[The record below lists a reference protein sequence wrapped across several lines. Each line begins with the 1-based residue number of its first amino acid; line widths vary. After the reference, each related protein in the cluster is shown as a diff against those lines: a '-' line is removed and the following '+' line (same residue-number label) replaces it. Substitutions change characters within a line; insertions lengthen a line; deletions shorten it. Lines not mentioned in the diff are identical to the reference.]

1 MLPGKE
7 GRHAWTPPGAEEPA
21 VTLGLRRDDE
31 GKEVWPYF
39 HIRRIT
45 GTRSAGEAE
54 DNASARVG
62 GLGLDPERS
71 ERRGKIVAYEGTIKA
86 RTLRD
91 LREAEDTLQAAF
103 ADITELGRMDCTW
116 HPDNEEFADAPAV
129 FYEAK
134 CLTCDIPDDQAT
146 RGYEREF
153 VVGLHQYDPRHFDEE
168 TEAHEVEV
176 SETNEAVE
184 FT

>member
-1 MLPGKE
+1 MLPGQE

-31 GKEVWPYF
+31 GNPVWPYF
-39 HIRRIT
+39 QIRRIT

-62 GLGLDPERS
+62 GLGLNPERS
-71 ERRGKIVAYEGTIKA
+71 ERRGKTVVYECTIKA
-86 RTLRD
+86 RTLRE

-103 ADITELGRMDCTW
+103 ADISEVGRMDCTW
-116 HPDNEEFADAPAV
+116 HPENAEFASAPPV
-129 FYEAK
+129 FFEAK

-146 RGYEREF
+146 KGWDRLF
-153 VVGLHQYDPRHFDEE
+153 VVAFHQYDPRHFDEE
-168 TEAHEVEV
+168 TEAHEVEI
-176 SETNEAVE
+176 SETNVAVE